1 MNAADQQL
9 ISWLQAQI
17 NTGSQTVVVPAFL
30 LTDASPAGLAEARAL
45 AKVCGVK
52 LVVEA

>member
-17 NTGSQTVVVPAFL
+17 RTGRQTVVIPAFL
-30 LTDASPAGLAEARAL
+30 ITDASPAGLAEARAL
-45 AKVCGVK
+45 AKICGVE